1 MDASTVQPA
10 EASPSQ
16 SPSRSSGRGGTSNL
30 YLVTFL
36 ATLFLLLFV
45 SCAIVLRSY
54 FLRRRYQ
61 RHVAQA
67 LAQGIVL
74 TPRAPGSR
82 KKRFGTRP
90 HMYESWIAPLHV
102 SGVSGSQLEKP
113 QGGRWRDMLPMT
125 VQTVVVKRRA
135 KDPNATSPLSSPI
148 IGSDPN
154 APSPLALLPPA
165 DRNNVRFSE
174 VPPEVQQQQPPLRNF
189 FSKGLSFL
197 SSSTPAVP
205 PPAGNTSDP
214 NPPPPS
220 STTAFRQSRFGLL
233 EMPHP
238 NTTPFPGQEP
248 RSEDPQITNIIR
260 ERERERR
267 ESATWRA
274 IVSPSPSLAHAFAP
288 TPGGSTSDLHTHRRN
303 ISLPSPA
310 PATAGHGGEVRR
322 PRLTLPVPT
331 TTLNVNAN
339 NDSANVVF
347 SPTSPGPASALG
359 GAGTKYRIRTEMLQI
374 SVLVAMPDV
383 RMSTL
388 YGDAGVVKRLRAAEL
403 GGWGYRGPKLESDD
417 GKTKSDKDAD
427 GDDAEVLKQSR
438 RKEKAKAR
446 KEDEDEDEIVEM
458 PGDES
463 SSSDGEDDEEEE
475 EEEVEHVP
483 LPELVLG
490 VMRLNYKHNSSGQS
504 SPTDRSPPTFI
515 IPSNPPPPPPV
526 PAPVPV
532 PASVFDPPLV
542 HEEQVLTRHGLALA
556 VPTETH
562 GPSTQTQTTSA
573 SSDGLGEGQSV
584 HAGTLSA
591 KPEAGA
597 QTKATGLVQSS

>member
-1 MDASTVQPA
+1 MDVSTVQPA
-10 EASPSQ
+10 EATSSQ
-16 SPSRSSGRGGTSNL
+16 SPPRSSKPGTSNL

-102 SGVSGSQLEKP
+102 SGVSGSQVEKP
-113 QGGRWRDMLPMT
+113 QGGRWRDMLPLT

-148 IGSDPN
+148 NGPDPS
-154 APSPLALLPPA
+154 APSPLVLFPPA

-174 VPPEVQQQQPPLRNF
+174 APPEVQQQPPLRSF
-189 FSKGLSFL
+189 LSKGLSFL
-197 SSSTPAVP
+197 SSSTSAVP
-205 PPAGNTSDP
+205 PPASNTSDP
-214 NPPPPS
+214 DPPS
-220 STTAFRQSRFGLL
+220 STTAFRQSRFGPS
-233 EMPHP
+233 EMPH
-238 NTTPFPGQEP
+238 NTTPFPAQEP
-248 RSEDPQITNIIR
+248 RPEDPQIANIR

-310 PATAGHGGEVRR
+310 PTTGNGEVRR

-339 NDSANVVF
+339 GDSANVVF

-417 GKTKSDKDAD
+417 GKTKSDKGTD
-427 GDDAEVLKQSR
+427 GDDAEVVKQSR

-446 KEDEDEDEIVEM
+446 KEDEDEDEIVEV
-458 PGDES
+458 PGYES

-475 EEEVEHVP
+475 EEEEEHVP

-504 SPTDRSPPTFI
+504 SPTDRSPPTFV

-526 PAPVPV
+526 PTPVPV
-532 PASVFDPPLV
+532 PAPVFDGPSIQ
-542 HEEQVLTRHGLALA
+542 EEQVLARHGLALA
-556 VPTETH
+556 VPTETD

-573 SSDGLGEGQSV
+573 SSDGLGEGQST
-584 HAGTLSA
+584 HAMTLSA
-591 KPEAGA
+591 NPEAEA
-597 QTKATGLVQSS
+597 HAKSTGLVQS